1 LVNPERDLDVVAF
14 GATGVTGR
22 QVGRYLTE
30 VGANWGAAGRDPAKL
45 EATLAEVG
53 AEPAA
58 TIAADVGD
66 PASLAAMAA
75 RAKVVL
81 NLVGPY
87 TTRGRPVIEACVDAG
102 THYVDLTGEIPFVR
116 GIVADFDVAAAEAE
130 VKVVQVCGFEALPP
144 DLAVQLA
151 AETARERWDAELE
164 QVDVTIAIT
173 GQPPG
178 MPRPS
183 DAISGGTFQS
193 MAEAVGCDD
202 PSTLTDPAALIA
214 DPRVATAVRE
224 RSPIELR
231 PRRGANGAAIAPMSP
246 AAFINPAV
254 IHRTAAIT
262 ASERG
267 IAAQPF
273 RYREGISIG
282 GSTATLP
289 LRMGAA
295 AMLCG
300 AQVGVRAA
308 ASATP
313 AVRARVAGGLRRL
326 LPSSGFG
333 PAADRLEPWRWRL
346 VAEATATGGRS
357 VSVRVDATGH
367 PGYLATARM
376 LGEAGLLLAEPGATP
391 GRYGCVTPALALGT
405 ASLDRF
411 ERAGLSF
418 SVD

>member
-1 LVNPERDLDVVAF
+1 
-14 GATGVTGR
+14 
-22 QVGRYLTE
+22 
-30 VGANWGAAGRDPAKL
+30 
-45 EATLAEVG
+45 
-53 AEPAA
+53 
-58 TIAADVGD
+58 
-66 PASLAAMAA
+66 M
-75 RAKVVL
+75 
-81 NLVGPY
+81 
-87 TTRGRPVIEACVDAG
+87 DAG

-254 IHRTAAIT
+254 IHRTARDHGLRARD
-262 ASERG
+262 RG
-267 IAAQPF
+267 PA
-273 RYREGISIG
+273 
-282 GSTATLP
+282 LP
-289 LRMGAA
+289 LPRGDLDRRFDGHAAAAMGAA

-300 AQVGVRAA
+300 RRS
-308 ASATP
+308 ASAP
-313 AVRARVAGGLRRL
+313 PRAPPRRSARGSPVACAGV

-367 PGYLATARM
+367 PGYLTTARM